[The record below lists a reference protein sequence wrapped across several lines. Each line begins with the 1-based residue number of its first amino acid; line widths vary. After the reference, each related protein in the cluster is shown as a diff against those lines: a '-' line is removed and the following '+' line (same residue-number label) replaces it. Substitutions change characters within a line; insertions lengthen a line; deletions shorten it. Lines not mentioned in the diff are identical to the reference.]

1 MLELLSD
8 CRIAARR
15 LLKARGFTSVVIL
28 TLTIG
33 ITLAA
38 AVVSVVNGYLLQSLP
53 YPAGNRLF
61 SVRFEPG
68 QREPEGLERRDWS
81 SIADIVDYPIAWDL
95 DVFYLKSGEYP
106 EAAPGAWITPGF
118 MQGLGI
124 KTEMGRLFTE
134 DEFKA
139 GSPQVAL
146 ISHSLWKDRFASD
159 PQILGRHFNAYVSDR
174 PDESESFTV
183 VGVLP
188 ANFWHVNPYTQIFT
202 PLRAPTYPYMV
213 RLRSGISRDVAE
225 GRIADL
231 VQARVHLNS
240 VHEEYVRTVRPIL
253 TGVSVSAAIV
263 LLIASANVAFLILI
277 RASRQQ
283 KDVAIRLALGA
294 GHGRVARLLI
304 AESLILCASAT
315 ILGTLLASLLLG
327 SVAPIVQQQLGRP
340 APGGVAALSIN
351 GSVIA
356 IVGALSIVI
365 ASLLS
370 LGPLVVARRQSLSA
384 MMRRGKQSGA
394 DNTGGRRARSL
405 LIVLEVA
412 GSLALLIGCTLMVR
426 TMIRVL
432 NSEMGIRAGRV
443 IAAGIAMRERSY
455 PDEATRAR
463 FYDRLLERF
472 DRTEGIQS
480 VGLSNWPVLAAPPAR
495 KLESTSSSLIGV
507 TPGYFATFEIP
518 VREGRL
524 FTNADRQGSELVA
537 VVSETLAKRLWPQGG
552 AIGQTIRA
560 ADDNAPP
567 VARTVVGVVR
577 DVRQTPTDED
587 QADLYYPL
595 LQSPGRFA
603 TLYVRAAPSPVSTSV
618 LHRVIEEI
626 DPGVT
631 LNPAREVESM
641 AADQFIRPRF
651 LTSLLSAFAVLAA
664 ALALIGIYGVIAY
677 SVKQREHEIAV
688 RIAVGADG
696 RKITRLFMK
705 EGAILVAAGIAF
717 GIAGANALG
726 NILRSE
732 LYGVRPDDAAT
743 MLAASLSIA
752 LAGALAMWW
761 PAHRAASTD
770 PVIALRE
777 E

>member
-8 CRIAARR
+8 CRIAGRR

-33 ITLAA
+33 IALAA
-38 AVVSVVNGYLLQSLP
+38 VVVSVVNGYLLQSLP

-61 SVRFEPG
+61 SIRFEPG
-68 QREPEGLERRDWS
+68 QREPDDLERRDWS
-81 SIADIVDYPIAWDL
+81 SLGDIVEYGIAWDL
-95 DVFYLKSGEYP
+95 DVFYVKTGDYP

-118 MQGLGI
+118 MQGLGL
-124 KTEMGRLFTE
+124 KTEIGRVFS
-134 DEFKA
+134 DEEFRI

-146 ISHSLWKDRFASD
+146 ISHSLWKDRFGSD
-159 PQILGRHFNAYVSDR
+159 PQILGRRFSAYVSDR
-174 PDESESFTV
+174 PDEPESFTV

-202 PLRAPTYPYMV
+202 PLRSPTYPYMV
-213 RLRSGISRDVAE
+213 RLRPGVPREVAE
-225 GRIADL
+225 RRIADL
-231 VQARVHLNS
+231 IQVPVHLNS
-240 VHEEYVRTVRPIL
+240 VHQEYVRTVRPIL
-253 TGVSVSAAIV
+253 TSVAAAAAIV

-277 RASRQQ
+277 RGNRQQ

-294 GHGRVARLLI
+294 GRGRVARLLI
-304 AESLILCASAT
+304 AESLILCASAA
-315 ILGTLLASLLLG
+315 ILGTVLASVLLG
-327 SVAPIVQQQLGRP
+327 SLAPLVQQQLGRP

-351 GSVIA
+351 GPVVA
-356 IVGALSIVI
+356 IVGSLSVVI
-365 ASLLS
+365 ASLLT
-370 LGPLVVARRQSLSA
+370 LGPLVLGRRQSLSG
-384 MMRRGKQSGA
+384 MMRRGKQSGV
-394 DNTGGRRARSL
+394 DNSSARRARSV
-405 LIVLEVA
+405 LIVVEVA

-432 NSEMGIRAGRV
+432 NSEMGIRPDGV

-455 PDEATRAR
+455 PDEATRVR
-463 FYDRLLERF
+463 FYDRLLQRF
-472 DRTEGIQS
+472 DRTEGIQT
-480 VGLSNWPVLAAPPAR
+480 VALSNWPVLAAPPAR
-495 KLESTSSSLIGV
+495 RVESTSSSVIGV
-507 TPGYFATFEIP
+507 TPGYFATFEIAL
-518 VREGRL
+518 RQGRL
-524 FTNADRQGSELVA
+524 FTTADRQGSELVA
-537 VVSETLAKRLWPQGG
+537 VISETLAKRLWPQGG

-560 ADDNAPP
+560 ADNDAPP

-587 QADLYYPL
+587 QADLYYPF

-603 TLYVRAAPSPVSTSV
+603 TIYVRSVGSPVSASL
-618 LHRVIEEI
+618 LHRVIDEI
-626 DPGVT
+626 DPQVS
-631 LNPAREVESM
+631 LNPAREVKMM

-651 LTSLLSAFAVLAA
+651 LTLLLSAFAAFAA

-688 RIAVGADG
+688 RIAVGANG
-696 RKITRLFMK
+696 RALTRLFMK
-705 EGAILVAAGIAF
+705 EGAVLVAAGIAI
-717 GIAGANALG
+717 GLAGANALG
-726 NILRSE
+726 NVLRSE
-732 LYGVRPDDAAT
+732 LYGIRPDDAAT
-743 MLAASLSIA
+743 MVAVSLGIA
-752 LAGALAMWW
+752 VAGALAMWW